1 MHKGDPGVIVL
12 NNLPAQNTTLGVV
25 RVKCHVKKKLHY
37 NINSLGIEILQ
48 RSDISTNFHNTQTV
62 TDLFNRLLTS

>member
-25 RVKCHVKKKLHY
+25 RAKCHVKK

-48 RSDISTNFHNTQTV
+48 WSDISTNFHNTQAV
-62 TDLFNRLLTS
+62 TELFNRLLTS